1 MQFILL
7 FKLNIYL
14 IADMFT
20 SSGMPSLLID
30 SAMNE
35 GAMIFFELHFR
46 LLSWFLRL
54 RMYSVCPQLILFIP
68 EINWR
73 RNADL
78 DEVYFVDSS
87 NEPLN
92 WSFLSLSSALP

>member
-1 MQFILL
+1 MWTVGISLMQFILL

-35 GAMIFFELHFR
+35 GAMIFLN
-46 LLSWFLRL
+46 
-54 RMYSVCPQLILFIP
+54 CILG
-68 EINWR
+68 
-73 RNADL
+73 
-78 DEVYFVDSS
+78 S
-87 NEPLN
+87 
-92 WSFLSLSSALP
+92 